1 LPAVPPKEHSP
12 PDRTEVAVIGAGV
25 IGLAVA
31 RALAMR
37 GREVLL
43 LEAEETFGTGISSRN
58 SEVIHAGIYYP
69 RDSLKAKFCTEGRD
83 RLYEFCERFGVAH
96 RRCGKL
102 IVAPNEIQVTD
113 LRQLRETAA
122 ANGVELEWLDEP
134 QARAMEPQLRCRAAL
149 YSPLT
154 GIIDS
159 HQYML
164 TLLGHAEHHGA
175 TLVCNSRVTRMSLRS
190 SGTIALAVNDGEP
203 SMEARLVINCA
214 GFYASALAAACEGFP
229 AKHVPETWFAKGNY
243 FTLSGRAPFTHL
255 VYPIP
260 EPGGLG
266 VHVTLDLA
274 GRARFGPDV
283 EWVQQPDYAVDAR
296 RAERF
301 FEAIRTYWPA
311 LPDGAL
317 LPGYAGIRP
326 KLSGPGRPNA
336 DFRIDGHAQHGVPQL
351 IHLFGIE
358 SPGLTASLAI
368 AEYVAELAAQQLD
381 S

>member
-1 LPAVPPKEHSP
+1 MP
-12 PDRTEVAVIGAGV
+12 PDRTEVAVIGAGA

-31 RALAMR
+31 RELAMR

-43 LEAEETFGTGISSRN
+43 LEAAETFGTGISSRN

-69 RDSLKAKFCTEGRD
+69 RGSLKARFCTGGRN

-102 IVAPNEIQVTD
+102 IVAPDELQVAD
-113 LRQLRETAA
+113 LERLRETAA
-122 ANGVELEWLDEP
+122 ANGVELQWLDEA

-175 TLVCNSRVTRMSLRS
+175 TLVCNSRVTRLSLRS
-190 SGTIALAVNDGEP
+190 SGTIALAVNDAEP
-203 SMEARLVINCA
+203 SIEARLVINCA
-214 GFYASALAAACEGFP
+214 GLHAPALAASCEGFP
-229 AKHVPETWFAKGNY
+229 AEHVPKGWLAKGNY

-266 VHVTLDLA
+266 IHVTLDLA

-283 EWVQQPDYAVDAR
+283 EWIQQPDYAVDVR
-296 RAERF
+296 RADLF
-301 FEAIRTYWPA
+301 HAAIRTYWPA

-317 LPGYAGIRP
+317 QPGYAGIRP
-326 KLSGPGRPNA
+326 KLSGPGEPNA
-336 DFRIDGHAQHGVPQL
+336 DFRIDGAARHGVPQL

-358 SPGLTASLAI
+358 SPGLTASLAL
-368 AEYVAELAAQQLD
+368 AEHVAELAEQQLAP
-381 S
+381 